1 MKSKILGHGEIGKS
15 LQECYQLAGIDVA
28 WKDLIGEHGDNECQ
42 LLNVAIPYG
51 PEFIPTVLN
60 EIRQTNA
67 LFVVIHSTVAPGTT
81 ATINNLTNAV
91 VVHSPVIGVHPN
103 LTQGILTFKK
113 WIGSDEDNIDA
124 IIKHFNE
131 IGISRIGVVPSV
143 VSEKMKLLDTTYYGL
158 CLAFNAEA
166 RDWLGENYTD
176 WVEYLIQYNTGYCML
191 NMPNVRRPY
200 FERLTTPIGGHCI
213 MPNVEIL
220 EKCHPMPALEQIKKY
235 GSQ

>member
-1 MKSKILGHGEIGKS
+1 
-15 LQECYQLAGIDVA
+15 
-28 WKDLIGEHGDNECQ
+28 
-42 LLNVAIPYG
+42 
-51 PEFIPTVLN
+51 
-60 EIRQTNA
+60 
-67 LFVVIHSTVAPGTT
+67 
-81 ATINNLTNAV
+81 
-91 VVHSPVIGVHPN
+91 VIGVHPN

-113 WIGSDEDNIDA
+113 WIGSDEGDISP
-124 IIKHFNE
+124 IIKHFKE
-131 IGISRIGVVPSV
+131 IGISSIGVVPSV

-176 WVEYLIQYNTGYCML
+176 WVEYLKQYNTGYHRL

-200 FERLTTPIGGHCI
+200 FERLATPIGGHCI